1 MALIHEDGTGLATA
15 ESMLSVTAL
24 DALAVQLNWA
34 DWPAAGVSVPA
45 KEAAARKGTLY
56 MEARFRGR
64 IAACDYPKSTTQRLL
79 FPVSGTF
86 EYPDGRTLPA
96 GEWLPWEAKV
106 GYGEAI
112 RRAYTGK
119 LTPDL
124 ARGGQVIEK
133 TVGPITTVWADS
145 APTRTTFDDIEL
157 AMRPLWWA
165 AGPIQAVA

>member
-1 MALIHEDGTGLATA
+1 MLTHEDGTGLATA
-15 ESMLSVTAL
+15 ESMLSVAAL
-24 DALAVQLNWA
+24 DALALQLNWT
-34 DWPAAGVSVPA
+34 DWPASGQQVAA

-56 MEARFRGR
+56 IEARFRGR
-64 IAACDYPKSTTQRLL
+64 IAACSVPLSTTQRLL

-86 EYPDGRTLPA
+86 EYPDGRTLPD
-96 GEWLPWEAKV
+96 GEWLPWEAEV

-119 LTPDL
+119 LSPDL
-124 ARGGQVIEK
+124 PRGGQVIEK
-133 TVGPITTVWADS
+133 TVGPITTIWAES
-145 APTRTTFDDIEL
+145 APTRTSFDDIEL